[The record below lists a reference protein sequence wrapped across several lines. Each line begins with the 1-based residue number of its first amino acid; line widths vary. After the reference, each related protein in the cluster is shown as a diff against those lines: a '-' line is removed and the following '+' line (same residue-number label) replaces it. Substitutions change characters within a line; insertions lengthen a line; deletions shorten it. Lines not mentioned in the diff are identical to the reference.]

1 LIEYDRRIMRRHEK
15 TDEERIALK
24 IAKIVD
30 SASLDLDRV
39 GIELAR
45 LKPSIYYNRL
55 MLIAEAAQEETERV
69 NAQQFDRLF

>member
-1 LIEYDRRIMRRHEK
+1 MRKHER
-15 TDEERIALK
+15 TDEEKVALK

-55 MLIAEAAQEETERV
+55 MLIAESAQEETEKV
-69 NAQQFDRLF
+69 NARQFDRLF

>member
-1 LIEYDRRIMRRHEK
+1 MRKHER
-15 TDEERIALK
+15 TDEEKVALK

-55 MLIAEAAQEETERV
+55 MLIAESAQEETERV
-69 NAQQFDRLF
+69 NAKQYDRLF